1 MKLNRIKL
9 QNFRCFESLEIE
21 FDPRLTVIVAENG
34 IGKTTILDAIAT
46 GFVRFLTKLPKVSGI
61 ASRETDT
68 RLERGAVRTPVRSA
82 RFDGAGTAPR
92 ASALGR
98 RRQAMRRVAAAGA
111 TADRVQHR

>member
-46 GFVRFLTKLPKVSGI
+46 GFGRFLTKLPLKSVVLPAVKPTLEGLHR
-61 ASRETDT
+61 ARCADT
-68 RLERGAVRTPVRSA
+68 VDERYVRCRSQGAAKFGAGVA
-82 RFDGAGTAPR
+82 LDGAA
-92 ASALGR
+92 
-98 RRQAMRRVAAAGA
+98 
-111 TADRVQHR
+111 